1 MTPSVGGLCGIS
13 TFIAEPVMIKHVS
26 PFEFLIFGEFSGEA
40 TPRVQAIER
49 VFKGAHIDV
58 TLTPEIAAKLWW
70 KFIMLTAMAG
80 VSSAT
85 RQMIGPMRSDPD
97 TRAYASEELLLVTR
111 GAADWRAGLPVALY
125 RLDRATGTILTD
137 RPAMTVIPANP
148 RLYYRGRSNY
158 VDGRA
163 TILGMEQELV
173 FGLSHV
179 APPAG
184 GLEAMLDFNRWA
196 CGIAARK

>member
-1 MTPSVGGLCGIS
+1 MALIAVLSAAPAGGVETVECWRGWGYL
-13 TFIAEPVMIKHVS
+13 
-26 PFEFLIFGEFSGEA
+26 
-40 TPRVQAIER
+40 
-49 VFKGAHIDV
+49 
-58 TLTPEIAAKLWW
+58 
-70 KFIMLTAMAG
+70 
-80 VSSAT
+80 
-85 RQMIGPMRSDPD
+85 SDPD
-97 TRAYASEELLLVTR
+97 TKAYASGEMLLVTR
-111 GAADWRAGLPVALY
+111 GAAEWRAGLPVVLY
-125 RLDRATGTILTD
+125 HLDRGTSTIQAG
-137 RPAMTVIPANP
+137 RPAMTVIPTRP

-196 CGIAARK
+196 CGLSSPE